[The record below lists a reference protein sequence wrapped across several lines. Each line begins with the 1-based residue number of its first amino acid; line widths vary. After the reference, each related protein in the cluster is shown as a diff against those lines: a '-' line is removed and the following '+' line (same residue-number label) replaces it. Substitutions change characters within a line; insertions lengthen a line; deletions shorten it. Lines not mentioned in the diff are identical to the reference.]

1 VSDEII
7 LAPYDPN
14 WPHIYDLARDEL
26 LALLPEPPV
35 LIEHIGSTAV
45 PGLSAK
51 PVIDII
57 ILVGAMQPILD
68 RMADLAAIGYEFRPD
83 VSNPERIFMRRYGP
97 DDVRT
102 HHLHI
107 HTDADDVRRHVMF
120 RDALRMDRAT
130 RQAYLDLKRDLAAR
144 HASDRQA
151 YANGKDAFV
160 DSIVLAA
167 GGPARRPFW
176 NT

>member
-1 VSDEII
+1 MSDEVV
-7 LAPYDPN
+7 LVPYDPV
-14 WPHIYDLARDEL
+14 WPHLYTLAREEL

-45 PGLSAK
+45 PGLAAK

-57 ILVGAMQPILD
+57 VLVRDMQPVHD
-68 RMADLAAIGYEFRPD
+68 RMPDLAEAGYEFRPD
-83 VSNPERIFMRRYGP
+83 VSNPERIFMRRYGR
-97 DDVRT
+97 DGTRT
-102 HHLHI
+102 HHLHV
-107 HTDADDVRRHVMF
+107 HTDADDVRRHIMF
-120 RDALRMDRAT
+120 RDALRTDAAT
-130 RQAYLDLKRDLAAR
+130 QRAYLGLKRDLAAR
-144 HASDRQA
+144 HATDRQA

-160 DSIVLAA
+160 DAVVLAA

>member
-1 VSDEII
+1 MSDEIV
-7 LAPYDPN
+7 LVPYDPD
-14 WPHIYDLARDEL
+14 WPHTYDLARDEL

-45 PGLSAK
+45 PGLAAK

-57 ILVGAMQPILD
+57 VLVGAMQPILD
-68 RMADLAAIGYEFRPD
+68 RMPDLTALGYEFRPD

-97 DDVRT
+97 NGVRT

-107 HTDADDVRRHVMF
+107 HTDADDVRRHLMF
-120 RDALRMDRAT
+120 RDALRWDPGI
-130 RQAYLDLKRDLAAR
+130 RQAYLDIKNALAAL
-144 HASDRQA
+144 HATDRQA
-151 YANGKDAFV
+151 YANGKDTFV
-160 DSIVLAA
+160 DAVVNAA

>member
-1 VSDEII
+1 MSDEVV
-7 LAPYDPN
+7 LTPYDPN
-14 WPHIYDLARDEL
+14 WPHLYALARDEL
-26 LALLPEPPV
+26 LELLPEPPV

-45 PGLSAK
+45 PGLIAK

-57 ILVGAMQPILD
+57 VLVSDMQPVLD
-68 RMADLAAIGYEFRPD
+68 RMPCLAAAGYEFRPD
-83 VSNPERIFMRRYGP
+83 VSNRERIFMRRYGGNG
-97 DDVRT
+97 VRT
-102 HHLHI
+102 HHLHV

-120 RDALRMDRAT
+120 RDALRADAAV
-130 RQAYLDLKRDLAAR
+130 RQAYLELKRDLAAR
-144 HASDRQA
+144 HATERQA

-160 DSIVLAA
+160 DSVVLAA